1 LAPGP
6 VISPGNWWG
15 RIIKQIGWPHGRAV
29 YEVAL
34 EEQRARSFPH
44 LPSRFNASFFFDDV
58 EEARFYK
65 SIQNLHTRLLYEV
78 ELVDPAATKHQTDWR
93 NISPNAAK

>member
-1 LAPGP
+1 LR
-6 VISPGNWWG
+6 ISA
-15 RIIKQIGWPHGRAV
+15 R
-29 YEVAL
+29 EVFL
-34 EEQRARSFPH
+34 TCHLDSMPRS
-44 LPSRFNASFFFDDV
+44 FFDDV

-93 NISPNAAK
+93 NISPKAAK